1 MWYFLN
7 CNDCSFCCSDSS
19 HFCTQLESA
28 LSVVRCLKGEKS
40 ALTKQL
46 ETIRDDLNSNVG

>member
-28 LSVVRCLKGEKS
+28 LSVVRCLKGEKA